1 MDLRLAF
8 AAMVPE
14 EAPTITAPLEACRL
28 RTPSQHPLTKLRR
41 ALLINMGFAVVI
53 TLGLLAVMVRV
64 EYLLVNVLL
73 GAVVV
78 FNTWAL
84 WTAHR
89 VRRRLPA
96 HVSADHALLDE
107 LRLHA
112 DATDAMMRMQ
122 ERVSLFVLPIAAT
135 GGFLLGGTAS
145 SGVTPLELL
154 AKPPVVV
161 SLFVSLAVLVPLTYL
176 LGRWMNRVAFGRH
189 VQDLRRR
196 IAELEA

>member
-14 EAPTITAPLEACRL
+14 EAPATAAPLEARRL

-53 TLGLLAVMVRV
+53 TLGLLAVMARV
-64 EYLLVNVLL
+64 EHLLVNVLL
-73 GAVVV
+73 GGVVV
-78 FNTWAL
+78 FNAWAL

-145 SGVTPLELL
+145 SGATPVDLL
-154 AKPPVVV
+154 AKPDVLI
-161 SLFVSLAVLVPLTYL
+161 SLVISLAVLVPLAYL